1 MGCKLEAEGRVRQA
15 GERTSGIT
23 KLGATGPGPGNG
35 GRCGAVSAIAP
46 SSASSQHRPCSQD
59 QARDV
64 NTGIQ
69 PQPDVKA

>member
-23 KLGATGPGPGNG
+23 ELGATGLGPGSRG
-35 GRCGAVSAIAP
+35 VVVLSLRSLP
-46 SSASSQHRPCSQD
+46 PLPPPQHRLCSQD

-69 PQPDVKA
+69 P

>member
-23 KLGATGPGPGNG
+23 ELGATGLGPGNR

-46 SSASSQHRPCSQD
+46 SSASSPA
-59 QARDV
+59 QAV
-64 NTGIQ
+64 LPGPGQ
-69 PQPDVKA
+69 GC